1 MLKAVNIWRICR
13 GLILI
18 LSVCL
23 LLAACNGT
31 EGGSSPQKNTPFGSS
46 QENEDEVAAKQRTCW
61 QSGMLELLYDNMG
74 KTALTLYG
82 QITDGAMAFMMV
94 AFAVWFSFRLMK
106 HLSSMQEE
114 NIPELWN
121 EVLRQLFLCIVCGLI
136 ANSSTM
142 LFWLLNHVLFPIYYA
157 FLEFGGEMLTAA
169 AVDNNAGVSLHI
181 LGERLNFGQAVACR
195 ASALVTNDNMT
206 SFPEGPIIMLKCM
219 TCNINERLSV
229 GMGISFKTLWDAGLM
244 ALFVGLFIYLIFLF
258 LKLGFVFYMVDTLF
272 RFTVM
277 AAILP
282 ILVMAYAFKQTR
294 SWTTNGFYAIINSAA
309 YMMFIAFMLA
319 VAMLAIEQILQ
330 LDELGLVGDR
340 YESFKEAFQ
349 QMSVQFLSLLLM
361 AFLVLSTMKIAGEL
375 TSQLVGGSAESNFA
389 KTAGGLAASLAKAA
403 FIYITGGVGKFAL
416 RFAKIRKA
424 KDKADNVKDKIA
436 APFAKFKNQMDKWAG
451 RQ

>member
-181 LGERLNFGQAVACR
+181 LGEREPGTACR
-195 ASALVTNDNMT
+195 T
-206 SFPEGPIIMLKCM
+206 P
-219 TCNINERLSV
+219 
-229 GMGISFKTLWDAGLM
+229 
-244 ALFVGLFIYLIFLF
+244 
-258 LKLGFVFYMVDTLF
+258 
-272 RFTVM
+272 
-277 AAILP
+277 AA
-282 ILVMAYAFKQTR
+282 
-294 SWTTNGFYAIINSAA
+294 
-309 YMMFIAFMLA
+309 
-319 VAMLAIEQILQ
+319 
-330 LDELGLVGDR
+330 
-340 YESFKEAFQ
+340 
-349 QMSVQFLSLLLM
+349 
-361 AFLVLSTMKIAGEL
+361 
-375 TSQLVGGSAESNFA
+375 
-389 KTAGGLAASLAKAA
+389 
-403 FIYITGGVGKFAL
+403 
-416 RFAKIRKA
+416 
-424 KDKADNVKDKIA
+424 
-436 APFAKFKNQMDKWAG
+436 
-451 RQ
+451 